1 MVYAWEWVAWRGG
14 DLTGFGSGCPT
25 LGMRIQVSLILVFL
39 LTACAAVVEERRH
52 ESPVPSSTPS
62 TSLEVPRVRVLGIAQ
77 DGGLPHAACRCDR
90 CEAARLDPSRA
101 SGVASLAI
109 IDPTQGQGQVF
120 LIDATPDI
128 ISQLTLLE
136 DVRDAPLGRVD
147 RTPIDGV
154 LLTHA
159 HMGHYLGLA
168 HLGFEAVSVKGL
180 PVWASQTMVA
190 FLGDNAPWEQ
200 LVTTGGIVPKAVAPG
215 QPWPLTERITVQ
227 ALSVPHRAEY
237 TDTLGYRITGPNKAL
252 LYIPDCS
259 PWHVWETPLEEALE
273 GVDVALLDATF
284 YSGDELPGR
293 DLSKI
298 GHPLV
303 VDTMDRLQSQV
314 DAGTLEV
321 WFVHLNHSNP
331 ALEPTGD
338 ARAEITRRGFGVA
351 YAGLEFKL

>member
-1 MVYAWEWVAWRGG
+1 
-14 DLTGFGSGCPT
+14 
-25 LGMRIQVSLILVFL
+25 MRITAPSLIGLVL
-39 LTACAAVVEERRH
+39 CLTACSASVAERSGEAERPTSSAAI
-52 ESPVPSSTPS
+52 SG
-62 TSLEVPRVRVLGIAQ
+62 PRVRVLGIAQ
-77 DGGLPHAACRCDR
+77 DGGLPHAACRCER
-90 CEAARLDPSRA
+90 CEAARKDPSRA
-101 SGVASLAI
+101 SGVASLGI
-109 IDPTQGQGQVF
+109 IDPVDAKSQVF
-120 LIDATPDI
+120 LVDATPDI

-136 DVRDAPLGRVD
+136 DVRDPPQGRVD
-147 RTPIDGV
+147 RAPIDGV

-180 PVWASQTMVA
+180 PVWASQSMVA

-200 LVTTGGIVPKAVAPG
+200 LVTTGGIVPKAVTSG

-237 TDTLGYRITGPNKAL
+237 TDTFGYRITGPTKTA

-259 PWHVWETPLEEALE
+259 PWHAWETPLEETLI

-298 GHPLV
+298 GHPLMI
-303 VDTMDRLQSQV
+303 DTMDRLQSRV

-321 WFVHLNHSNP
+321 WFIHLNHSNP
-331 ALEPTGD
+331 ALDP
-338 ARAEITRRGFGVA
+338 ASAAHAEVTRRGFGVA
-351 YAGLEFKL
+351 HAGLEFPL

>member
-1 MVYAWEWVAWRGG
+1 
-14 DLTGFGSGCPT
+14 
-25 LGMRIQVSLILVFL
+25 MRIQLIVFLSVACLLSACAVSLQGRHAERSPAA
-39 LTACAAVVEERRH
+39 TAS
-52 ESPVPSSTPS
+52 ESPVTG
-62 TSLEVPRVRVLGIAQ
+62 PRVRVLGIAQ

-90 CEAARLDPSRA
+90 CEAARHDPSRA
-101 SGVASLAI
+101 SGVASLGI
-109 IDPTQGQGQVF
+109 IDPTQGEGGVF
-120 LIDATPDI
+120 LVDATPDI
-128 ISQLTLLE
+128 ISQLTLLA

-237 TDTLGYRITGPNKAL
+237 TDTLGYRITGPNQTL

-259 PWHVWETPLEEALE
+259 PWHAWETPLEEALT

-303 VDTMDRLQSQV
+303 VDTMDRLQSRV

-321 WFVHLNHSNP
+321 WFIHLNHSNP
-331 ALEPTGD
+331 ALDPQS
-338 ARAEITRRGFGVA
+338 AAHAEVTRRGFGVA
-351 YAGLEFKL
+351 HAGLELLL